1 MIRHVV
7 LFTWTEEAT
16 DEQKTTVAKELSGLQ
31 AVIPQIR
38 TLTLGADAGIN
49 QGNYDFAVVADFDS
63 EADYLVYRDDTQH
76 QEIIVKHIRPIM
88 ASRAAIQFGV

>member
-16 DEQKTTVAKELSGLQ
+16 DEQKTTVAKELSGLP

-49 QGNYDFAVVADFDS
+49 QGNHDFAVVADFEN
-63 EADYLVYRDDTQH
+63 EADYLVYRDDAQH
-76 QEIIVKHIRPIM
+76 QEIIAKHIRPIM

>member
-49 QGNYDFAVVADFDS
+49 HGNYDFAVVADFDS

-88 ASRAAIQFGV
+88 ASRAAIQFVV